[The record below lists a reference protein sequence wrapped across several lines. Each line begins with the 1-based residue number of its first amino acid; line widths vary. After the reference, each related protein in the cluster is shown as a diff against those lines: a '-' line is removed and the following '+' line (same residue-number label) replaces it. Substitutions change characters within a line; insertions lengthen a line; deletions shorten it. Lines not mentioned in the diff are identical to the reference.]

1 MGQGSQPYR
10 GQGMVSAAR
19 LGRLGLQR
27 LSGCPQ
33 AVSVSGERAGLA
45 PSSQQ
50 TTGRAWLVL
59 CSITG
64 SSAQLPE
71 VHRQG
76 VSSPVPRQWE

>member
-19 LGRLGLQR
+19 QGLQC
-27 LSGCPQ
+27 LGGCPQ
-33 AVSVSGERAGLA
+33 AVSVSGEQAGLA

-50 TTGRAWLVL
+50 MTGRAWLVL
-59 CSITG
+59 CSVTG

-71 VHRQG
+71 LHRQG